1 MTNYNL
7 EDQVGH
13 LMRRANQRHAA
24 IFFEGLNDQ
33 QLTAMQFA
41 VLVKISDEEEVSQN
55 RLGRLAAMDPA
66 TVQGVVR
73 RLKERALI
81 DARPDPDDRRRSLWR
96 LSKAGKSLV
105 IATIPIA
112 EQITERTL
120 GPLSKSERKRGKP
133 LSEDISPSALSRL
146 VTANARNVTCQRNQT
161 TEP

>member
-1 MTNYNL
+1 MVTYKL

-33 QLTAMQFA
+33 QLTPMQFA
-41 VLVKISDEEEVSQN
+41 VLVKIGDEEEVSQN

-81 DARPDPDDRRRSLWR
+81 DARPDPDDGRRSLWR
-96 LSKAGKSLV
+96 LSETGEALV
-105 IATIPIA
+105 AATVSIA
-112 EQITERTL
+112 EQITEKTL
-120 GPLSKSERKRGKP
+120 EPLSKSERSTF
-133 LSEDISPSALSRL
+133 LALLRKL
-146 VTANARNVTCQRNQT
+146 A
-161 TEP
+161 

>member
-41 VLVKISDEEEVSQN
+41 VLLKISDEEEVSQN
-55 RLGRLAAMDPA
+55 QLGRLTAMDPA

-105 IATIPIA
+105 IAAIPIA

-120 GPLSKSERKRGKP
+120 GPLSKSERNTF
-133 LSEDISPSALSRL
+133 LALLRKL
-146 VTANARNVTCQRNQT
+146 A
-161 TEP
+161 

>member
-1 MTNYNL
+1 MVTYKL

-33 QLTAMQFA
+33 QLTPMQFA
-41 VLVKISDEEEVSQN
+41 VLVKIGDEEEVSQN

-81 DARPDPDDRRRSLWR
+81 DARPDPNDGRRSLWR
-96 LSKAGKSLV
+96 LSETGEALV
-105 IATIPIA
+105 VATVPIA
-112 EQITERTL
+112 EQITEKTL
-120 GPLSKSERKRGKP
+120 EPLSKSERSTFLTLLRK
-133 LSEDISPSALSRL
+133 LA
-146 VTANARNVTCQRNQT
+146 
-161 TEP
+161 

>member
-105 IATIPIA
+105 IAAIPIA

-120 GPLSKSERKRGKP
+120 GPLSKSERNTFLALLRK
-133 LSEDISPSALSRL
+133 LS
-146 VTANARNVTCQRNQT
+146 
-161 TEP
+161 

>member
-105 IATIPIA
+105 IAAIPIA
-112 EQITERTL
+112 KQITERTL
-120 GPLSKSERKRGKP
+120 SPLSKSERNTF
-133 LSEDISPSALSRL
+133 LALLRKL
-146 VTANARNVTCQRNQT
+146 A
-161 TEP
+161 

>member
-1 MTNYNL
+1 MSKYNL
-7 EDQVGH
+7 EEQVGH

-24 IFFEGLNDQ
+24 IFFEGLNAQ
-33 QLTAMQFA
+33 QLTPMQFA
-41 VLVKISDEEEVSQN
+41 VLVKIGDEEEVSQN

-81 DARPDPDDRRRSLWR
+81 DARPDPDDGRRSLWR
-96 LSKAGKSLV
+96 LSKAGKTLV

-120 GPLSKSERKRGKP
+120 GPLSKSER
-133 LSEDISPSALSRL
+133 STFIALL
-146 VTANARNVTCQRNQT
+146 QKLA
-161 TEP
+161 

>member
-1 MTNYNL
+1 MVKYKL

-33 QLTAMQFA
+33 QLTPMQFA
-41 VLVKISDEEEVSQN
+41 VLVKIGDEEEVSQN

-81 DARPDPDDRRRSLWR
+81 DARPDPDDGRRSLWR
-96 LSKAGKSLV
+96 LSETGEALV
-105 IATIPIA
+105 VATVPIA
-112 EQITERTL
+112 EQITEKTL
-120 GPLSKSERKRGKP
+120 EPLSKSERSNF
-133 LSEDISPSALSRL
+133 LALLRKL
-146 VTANARNVTCQRNQT
+146 A
-161 TEP
+161 